1 LVKKARACKKARA
14 RALNKKK
21 KKENGYKMLPPTAT
35 ETTKPTRTY
44 EAIKVV
50 TVLRGSSSSP

>member
-35 ETTKPTRTY
+35 ETTKQPTRTY

-50 TVLRGSSSSP
+50 TVL